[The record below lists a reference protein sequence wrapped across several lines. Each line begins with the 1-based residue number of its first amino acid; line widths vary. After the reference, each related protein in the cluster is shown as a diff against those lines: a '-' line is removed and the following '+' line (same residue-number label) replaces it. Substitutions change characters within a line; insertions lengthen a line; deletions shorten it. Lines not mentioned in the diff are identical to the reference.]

1 MRDCKKYQ
9 SMIKDFDLGRLSCN
23 DEEEFVNHIENC
35 NDCKEEFEIYYI
47 IEYGLDDMSVDRPI
61 KKEYKE
67 LLDKY
72 DFKGLI
78 DKKIKDSRI
87 NIATIKKHNKNV
99 MFCFG
104 ASNVFILLTFISYI
118 IIKFF

>member
-47 IEYGLDDMSVDRPI
+47 IEYGLDDMAVDRPI

-104 ASNVFILLTFISYI
+104 ASNVLILLTFISYI

>member
-1 MRDCKKYQ
+1 
-9 SMIKDFDLGRLSCN
+9 MIKDFDLGRLSCN

-47 IEYGLDDMSVDRPI
+47 IEYGLDDMAVDRLI

>member
-23 DEEEFVNHIENC
+23 DEEEF
-35 NDCKEEFEIYYI
+35 EIYYI
-47 IEYGLDDMSVDRPI
+47 IEYGLDDMAVDRPI